1 MRYGFPSID
10 TPGGQ
15 AEDKSAIHSCRLDSS
30 VEFDTSGLS
39 RHFGHNSARLTSS
52 HTHSGSGVQRT
63 ILSIP
68 TRRGIAADILSTAAR
83 SPQSP
88 RHRSLRPQDSPRH
101 DVWNAAACAL
111 PLTHP
116 GSRGTCLPPGYKT
129 VRRQRKSSHCPPL
142 SPMSTAPPLKS
153 GAGIVYDDKSRESIL
168 EHAPVTLNDLTLD
181 GLEIS
186 SGRSRV
192 WLKLDLIVL
201 PIIAMLT
208 WLVCLVRGVPIS
220 IGCFI

>member
-1 MRYGFPSID
+1 
-10 TPGGQ
+10 
-15 AEDKSAIHSCRLDSS
+15 
-30 VEFDTSGLS
+30 
-39 RHFGHNSARLTSS
+39 
-52 HTHSGSGVQRT
+52 
-63 ILSIP
+63 
-68 TRRGIAADILSTAAR
+68 
-83 SPQSP
+83 
-88 RHRSLRPQDSPRH
+88 
-101 DVWNAAACAL
+101 
-111 PLTHP
+111 
-116 GSRGTCLPPGYKT
+116 
-129 VRRQRKSSHCPPL
+129 
-142 SPMSTAPPLKS
+142 MSTAPPLQS
-153 GAGIVYDDKSRESIL
+153 GDGIVYDDKSQESIL